1 MWPRREIEVKVL
13 GSYFFRMPVSV
24 LLRLFTALL
33 AAGVFT
39 AGDGDD
45 PVPGPVWF
53 APRLFPVVPW
63 FSAFDVL
70 EPGEP
75 PVPLIVL
82 PFESVFPAEP
92 LAAPELAAPPAAP
105 PELPPELC
113 ARVKDVLPSSRLRI
127 TANNFMAIPLCVGET
142 PMADNSD
149 SSGSRDRPA
158 RYDRPACD
166 SGAPQVCALDR
177 AFEVALPET
186 AETFARSAV
195 MNSQGDGL
203 DSDRSKNILDLASA
217 PMESSIYLAG
227 SMLGSELP
235 WFIQRD
241 RWLAILSRS
250 QHCETGGRG
259 STGTR
264 YLRAHGFRCSQ

>member
-1 MWPRREIEVKVL
+1 MPLPLAEFGKVAAGPPDFELPPAVLPAFCATASVPVRANAAARRIVFKFMVVSSGGLWPRKEIEVKVL

-63 FSAFDVL
+63 FRALDVF

-92 LAAPELAAPPAAP
+92 LPAPELAAPPAAP

-127 TANNFMAIPLCVGET
+127 TANNFMGIPLCVGET
-142 PMADNSD
+142 PMADSSD
-149 SSGSRDRPA
+149 SSGSRDPTRA
-158 RYDRPACD
+158 VRQAGLRCRR
-166 SGAPQVCALDR
+166 APK
-177 AFEVALPET
+177 
-186 AETFARSAV
+186 FARAIA
-195 MNSQGDGL
+195 
-203 DSDRSKNILDLASA
+203 RSRLLCWK
-217 PMESSIYLAG
+217 P
-227 SMLGSELP
+227 P
-235 WFIQRD
+235 KP
-241 RWLAILSRS
+241 
-250 QHCETGGRG
+250 
-259 STGTR
+259 
-264 YLRAHGFRCSQ
+264 LRRALL

>member
-1 MWPRREIEVKVL
+1 LWPRKEIEVKVL

-63 FSAFDVL
+63 FRALEVL

-92 LAAPELAAPPAAP
+92 LPAPELAAPPAAP

-127 TANNFMAIPLCVGET
+127 TANNFMGIPFVLEKHQWRIVAIVPARVT
-142 PMADNSD
+142 Q
-149 SSGSRDRPA
+149 PA
-158 RYDRPACD
+158 RYDRPACA
-166 SGAPQVCALDR
+166 GAPQVCSLDR
-177 AFEVALPET
+177 AFEVALSET

-203 DSDRSKNILDLASA
+203 DSDRSKNILALASA
-217 PMESSIYLAG
+217 PLESSIYPAG
-227 SMLGSELP
+227 SMLGSEVP

-241 RWLAILSRS
+241 RWLAIPSRS